1 MKCSGIAI
9 LALGLLAAGGPQDDE
24 AKARRAKINDCQKRL
39 EGTDEAAKTAAL
51 EELAG
56 INDDQARYLIGS
68 KLTTDTENVRRAAIK
83 AIARQKRSSSAASL
97 GRAVQA
103 NLANEGLLRAC
114 IDALAELDM
123 CAGIQVLVMIIQ
135 LKNKLGG
142 EALAAIEKIGCP
154 DAIPPLLGILQRAE
168 AEEKKPDRF
177 EGADIGGGGGVGGLG
192 GTGVGDEENKNK
204 NKDLAAL
211 ASKIRDTLSKL
222 AGRGFPNHREW
233 MNALSSGQVRVKKVS
248 VFLCTKSGQT
258 YDVPSDKTGKC
269 PNPDPKSM
277 HEEIFLKHKKE

>member
-1 MKCSGIAI
+1 MKYSGIAI
-9 LALGLLAAGGPQDDE
+9 LALGLVAAGGPQDDE
-24 AKARRAKINDCQKRL
+24 AKARRAKVNDCQKRL
-39 EGTDEAAKTAAL
+39 EGADEAAKTAAL

-68 KLTTDTENVRRAAIK
+68 KLTTDTDNVRRAAIK

-97 GRAVQA
+97 GRAVQG
-103 NLANEGLLRAC
+103 NIANEGLVRAC

-123 CAGIQVLVMIIQ
+123 CSGIQVLVMIIQ
-135 LKNKLGG
+135 LKNKLGS

-177 EGADIGGGGGVGGLG
+177 EGADLGGGGLGGMG

-204 NKDLAAL
+204 NKDLAGL

-222 AGRGFPNHREW
+222 AGRGFPSHREW
-233 MNALSSGQVRVKKVS
+233 MNALSSGQVRVKKAS

-258 YDVPSDKTGKC
+258 YEVPSDKTGKC